1 MKNTESLT
9 KEDATRMMNVSRK
22 ETECVVKELLRKVG
36 HENDEFRKKASGFAI
51 FLNPVNGATL
61 TEQLRLP

>member
-36 HENDEFRKKASGFAI
+36 HER
-51 FLNPVNGATL
+51 
-61 TEQLRLP
+61 